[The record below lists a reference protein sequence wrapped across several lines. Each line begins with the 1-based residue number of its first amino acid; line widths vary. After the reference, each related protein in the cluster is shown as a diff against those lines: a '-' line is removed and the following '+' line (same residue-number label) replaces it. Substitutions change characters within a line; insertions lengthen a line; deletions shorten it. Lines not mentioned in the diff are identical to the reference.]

1 MGAVTKRLSGVLAR
15 VLPRGA
21 YLRLNTLAK
30 LGYWPNVA
38 RPRTFVERM
47 LQRSL
52 AHGDDP
58 ILATT
63 GSKVGLRDFVAARVG
78 AEYLPQLVQVL
89 GPGDRVHLESWP
101 ATAVM
106 KASHASNWI
115 RFVERDRA
123 DAAEL
128 DALVADWLG
137 RSYASFRG
145 ERHYAKMARRVLVE
159 EDLRQDGRTPDDYKV
174 FVFGGRA
181 RMVVVDRDRFGGH
194 ARFLTD
200 AEWHPL
206 AVRYIYP
213 TTASDVARPARWPE
227 MVALAERLAEGFPFV
242 RVDLY
247 VVDERVL
254 VGELTHFPDGGV
266 SRFPRPFDVELG
278 AVWGEGRAI
287 DPRWRRAASRDMPG
301 SVGAV
306 E

>member
-1 MGAVTKRLSGVLAR
+1 MAGFAKRLSGLLAR

-47 LQRSL
+47 VQRSL
-52 AHGDDP
+52 AAGDDP
-58 ILATT
+58 LLAST
-63 GSKVGLRDFVAARVG
+63 GSKVGLRDYVAQRVG
-78 AEYLPQLVQVL
+78 PEYLPRLVQVL
-89 GPGDRVHLESWP
+89 GPGDRVDLASWP
-101 ATAVM
+101 PTAVM

-128 DALVADWLG
+128 DALVADWLA
-137 RSYASFRG
+137 RSYAGFRG
-145 ERHYAKMARRVLVE
+145 ERHYAAMPRRVVVE
-159 EDLRQDGRTPDDYKV
+159 EDLRQDGKTPDDYKV

-181 RMVVVDRDRFGGH
+181 RMVVVDRDRFDGH
-194 ARFLTD
+194 TRFLTD
-200 AEWHPL
+200 AEWNPL

-213 TTASDVARPARWPE
+213 ATASDVPRPARWPE
-227 MVALAERLAEGFPFV
+227 MVALAERLGEGFPFV

-247 VVDERVL
+247 ALEGRVL
-254 VGELTHFPDGGV
+254 VGEMTHFPDGGV
-266 SRFPRPFDVELG
+266 SRFPRAFDVELG

-287 DPRWRRAASRDMPG
+287 DPRWRRRP
-301 SVGAV
+301 
-306 E
+306 